1 MEQSNTA
8 FAALFAVLFGLAII
22 FFVVSFIVVS
32 CDKMGL
38 RYVSHIVWNLMTIIT
53 IPLFLLSSL
62 FGLAGTAMIYIPSFL
77 EILLSYEGLLTVV
90 SQDSAEILD
99 SCLNGDGSL
108 RGVAFDDTTDYLTN
122 FDKFYN
128 VSYILNSYSEDFSE
142 TTSSQTV
149 LYSKDLNTR
158 MQTDI
163 ELAPIVDNDPNS
175 PAYVLGNLTALTST
189 AYSSNLDSCSGTTED
204 FWVSSTANCPEGYDY
219 VPASTADNNVGSE
232 SCLNVREWTDA
243 SVQSRFN
250 NRNKCDGT
258 SNVNTVS
265 QYVTQINKYAS
276 ESSPILNDLN
286 LELDE

>member
-22 FFVVSFIVVS
+22 FFVFSFIVVS
-32 CDKMGL
+32 CDKMAL
-38 RYVSHIVWNLMTIIT
+38 RYVSHIAWNLMTIIT

-77 EILLSYEGLLTVV
+77 EVLLSYEGLLTVV
-90 SQDSAEILD
+90 GKDSADILD

-108 RGVAFDDTTDYLTN
+108 REVAFDDTTSYLGI

-128 VSYILNSYSEDFSE
+128 TSYVLSDYSDAFSE
-142 TTSSQTV
+142 STSSEVVT
-149 LYSKDLNTR
+149 YSKDLNTR
-158 MQTDI
+158 MQSDI
-163 ELAPIVDNDPNS
+163 ELAPIVENDPNS
-175 PAYVLGNLTALTST
+175 PVYVLGNLTALTST
-189 AYSSNLDSCSGTTED
+189 SFSSNLDSCSGTTED
-204 FWVSSTANCPEGYDY
+204 YWASSATNCPEGYEY
-219 VPASTADNNVGSE
+219 VPASTANSNVGSE

-276 ESSPILNDLN
+276 ESSPILNELN